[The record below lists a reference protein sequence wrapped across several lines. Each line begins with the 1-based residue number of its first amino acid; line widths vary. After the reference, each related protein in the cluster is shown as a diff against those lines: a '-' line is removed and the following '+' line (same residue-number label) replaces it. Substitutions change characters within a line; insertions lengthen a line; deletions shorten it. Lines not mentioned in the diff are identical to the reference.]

1 MILFPQLPH
10 HIALQIADGARSAPV
25 DVLAGMAAPE
35 HPSCE
40 YTPIGNRSTRT
51 ALIKLRNDLLQIAMD
66 AGYPQP
72 PGGQSAADFDARAS
86 IVLIQQMPMVPAEA
100 ARGGVWA
107 FLACVLL
114 PDIVR
119 WRFSGVGG
127 TTTPLERFV
136 SGRRNVFQRLW
147 WRAFHLMPRTDGAPQ
162 LSDLLSALGE
172 DELVQLMERPSIAGI
187 AGLPGS
193 IAAGLLAAS
202 QTYSD
207 LTRRQLIREAQ
218 KRFLRLSSFL
228 LFESIDQA
236 EIDRHVEDVFEQV
249 AVSLLPRRE
258 PELETAADN
267 G

>member
-1 MILFPQLPH
+1 
-10 HIALQIADGARSAPV
+10 
-25 DVLAGMAAPE
+25 
-35 HPSCE
+35 
-40 YTPIGNRSTRT
+40 
-51 ALIKLRNDLLQIAMD
+51 
-66 AGYPQP
+66 
-72 PGGQSAADFDARAS
+72 
-86 IVLIQQMPMVPAEA
+86 
-100 ARGGVWA
+100 
-107 FLACVLL
+107 
-114 PDIVR
+114 
-119 WRFSGVGG
+119 
-127 TTTPLERFV
+127 
-136 SGRRNVFQRLW
+136 
-147 WRAFHLMPRTDGAPQ
+147 MPRTDSAPQ